1 MSILIWHAV
10 MVSLYI
16 LIRNQADCY
25 LITLIISVIAICN
38 SKYCKAGRSWLLYFI
53 VSPLLSEWF
62 SSIWFFTLNRWYRSL
77 RSRRRQL
84 LMISMSSWSYF
95 LSCSTALDCDG
106 CWSMSIQFVVRLVCM
121 SADIGGVDFSS
132 AAWLAVER
140 SGRCILRQW
149 WGLIALVVVGGCSWG
164 WLLGWWRRGSG
175 WGRGGRVDRSDVAF
189 TKSAR
194 RLVVG

>member
-1 MSILIWHAV
+1 MSILLWHAV

-16 LIRNQADCY
+16 LITNQADCY
-25 LITLIISVIAICN
+25 LITFIKSVIAICN
-38 SKYCKAGRSWLLYFI
+38 SKYCKAERSWLLYFI
-53 VSPLLSEWF
+53 VSPSLSEWF
-62 SSIWFFTLNRWYRSL
+62 SIWFFTL
-77 RSRRRQL
+77 SRRCIVHFVRQDGNCL
-84 LMISMSSWSYF
+84 WSMSSWSYF
-95 LSCSTALDCDG
+95 LSCSTALDGDG

-164 WLLGWWRRGSG
+164 C
-175 WGRGGRVDRSDVAF
+175 
-189 TKSAR
+189 
-194 RLVVG
+194 LVVWLFGGSAAVVAGDEVVGSIGHMGVV